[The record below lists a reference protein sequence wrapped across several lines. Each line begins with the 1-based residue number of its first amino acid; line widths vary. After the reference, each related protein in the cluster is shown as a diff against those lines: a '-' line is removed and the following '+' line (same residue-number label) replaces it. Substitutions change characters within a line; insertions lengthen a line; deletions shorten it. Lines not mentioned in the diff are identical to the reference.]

1 MGELLPVGPEGVGVE
16 DLGPRLHIGPVDVQ
30 QPLRVV
36 QGGEFGGGPHRQ
48 ALGLEHGAHAPV
60 QEHGAAGLQ
69 EFKKFHSV
77 HLTFDT
83 GSRRGRDSPHSFG
96 CLLQ

>member
-36 QGGEFGGGPHRQ
+36 QGGEFGGGPHGQ